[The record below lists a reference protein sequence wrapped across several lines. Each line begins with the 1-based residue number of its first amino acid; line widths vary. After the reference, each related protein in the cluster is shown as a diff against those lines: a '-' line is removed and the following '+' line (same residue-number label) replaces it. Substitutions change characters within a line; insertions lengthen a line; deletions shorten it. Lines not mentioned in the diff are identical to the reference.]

1 MPIDWFTVGA
11 QIINFLI
18 LVWLLKRFLYHP
30 ILDALDAREQKIKDI
45 LDDANASN
53 VQAKK
58 LKTALE
64 HEQQQI
70 DEHRLFTL
78 NKVNEE
84 ADIQRKKLF
93 EGAQTAADDMLRK
106 RLQAIQRELQNL
118 QHDLLR
124 QSIKEVYA
132 TTRKILHDLA
142 GLDIEQCMLKAL
154 LKRIDTLKVEQHD
167 ELMTAL
173 ECANY
178 SVLVRS
184 AFELDDQQQK
194 EIQLCLQNK
203 FGNRCDKTVQLI
215 FKQVP
220 EFINGVELAMGG
232 WKIAWNSNNYMAA
245 LEQNINQLS
254 MQKPHKERNHK
265 QLSSADVQ

>member
-53 VQAKK
+53 AQAKK
-58 LKTALE
+58 LQTALE

-70 DEHRLFTL
+70 DQHRLLAL

-84 ADIQRKKLF
+84 AEIQRKKLF
-93 EGAQTAADDMLRK
+93 AAAQTAADDMLRK
-106 RLQAIQRELQNL
+106 RLQGVQRELLNL

-142 GLDIEQCMLKAL
+142 GLDIEQCMLNAL
-154 LKRIDTLKVEQHD
+154 LKRLDTLKTEEHG
-167 ELMTAL
+167 ELTTAL

-184 AFELDDQQQK
+184 AFELDATQQK
-194 EIQLCLQNK
+194 EIQLCMQNK
-203 FGNRCDKTVQLI
+203 FGNRVDKTVQLT
-215 FKQVP
+215 FKHVP

-254 MQKPHKERNHK
+254 MQKPNIKQNHK
-265 QLSSADVQ
+265 QLSSADV